1 MPGSDGTRVS
11 DALLNPVGVAWT
23 EMLAGQAWVSPAAL
37 PHSAPQAV
45 SDLLTWTRV

>member
-1 MPGSDGTRVS
+1 MLGSDGTRVS

-37 PHSAPQAV
+37 LHSAPQVV
-45 SDLLTWTRV
+45 SDLLART